1 MELLLLILGIA
12 AIVWLFNFDKPLRQI
27 AEMANREVA
36 LQDASHKVK
45 AVKAYGKLELSAED
59 VSKAKAVQEQ
69 INAFEI

>member
-1 MELLLLILGIA
+1 MELLLLIIGV
-12 AIVWLFNFDKPLRQI
+12 AIVVWLFNFDKPIRQI

-59 VSKAKAVQEQ
+59 VSKAKAVQDQ
-69 INAFEI
+69 INAFDI